1 MGKVSDLKVY
11 NDVELLA
18 GWVLDI
24 SANFPKQYRYITE
37 RLVNTIFDCMDDITL
52 ANLREGTE
60 RAMFLDAFVVHFTSV
75 KTILRVCTRKRI
87 LSVNNEA
94 LFFAVVR
101 KYRQTDSRM
110 ETGNI
115 EPKSLRRLWQCII

>member
-94 LFFAVVR
+94 LFLRSSANIG
-101 KYRQTDSRM
+101 RQIAGWERATLNQNR
-110 ETGNI
+110 
-115 EPKSLRRLWQCII
+115 